1 MYVVDAGALFALM
14 LVITLARFGNTWPN
28 YSVNSYL
35 IGFAIATVVYVVSA
49 YFGGLYDRQHRL
61 GNYSPLA
68 KALRVSLVATLI
80 MATLSLGAEQF
91 LMPRLNLA
99 VFAVTSAVVITF
111 NRWLARRVRT
121 ARFGRP
127 RVLLVGAPDDIE
139 LAAAHLDETDRD
151 AQIVGRQTTLNG
163 LAEAIADVAAT
174 DVLLLSDSGLHDVYP
189 EPLGQLEKRRVGVY
203 KRLSPADTLLGIRE
217 TRQIAGMPFVA
228 LRAHA
233 LPPSSQRF
241 KRLLD
246 LGYLVLGFPLLVPVL
261 LFTLAYSRFVAGGPV
276 LYRQTRVGRGGTSF
290 ILLKIRTMYED
301 SENDS
306 GAVLADKDDPRVIP
320 SMKWLRSTRLDELP
334 QVWNILRGD
343 MSLVGPRPERPELVN
358 RFEAVIPGYGRRH
371 DIRPGLTGLAQ
382 VRGDYHTDPEYK
394 LGHDLQYLVNWSPV
408 GDFQLVVATFG
419 RLTKPGS

>member
-1 MYVVDAGALFALM
+1 MYTVDAVALFALM
-14 LVITLARFGNTWPN
+14 LLITLVRFGSSWPN

-35 IGFAIATVVYVVSA
+35 IGFVIATAVYIVSS

-68 KALRVSLVATLI
+68 RALRISLVACLI

-99 VFAVTSAVVITF
+99 VFAVTSAIVMTF

-151 AQIVGRQTTLNG
+151 AQIVGRQTTLKD
-163 LAEAIADVAAT
+163 LSDSIAEVAAT

-189 EPLGQLEKRRVGVY
+189 EPLGGLEKRRVGVY
-203 KRLSPADTLLGIRE
+203 KRLNPADTLLGIRE

-246 LGYLVLGFPLLVPVL
+246 LSYVVVGLPVL
-261 LFTLAYSRFVAGGPV
+261 IPVLIFTVAYSRFVAGGPI
-276 LYRQTRVGRGGTSF
+276 LYRQTRVGRGGTTF
-290 ILLKIRTMYED
+290 TLFKIRTMYED
-301 SENDS
+301 SEADG

-320 SMKWLRSTRLDELP
+320 AMKWLRSTRLDELP
-334 QVWNILRGD
+334 QVWNIIRGD
-343 MSLVGPRPERPELVN
+343 MSLVGPRPERPELVE

-408 GDFQLVVATFG
+408 TDFQLVLATFA